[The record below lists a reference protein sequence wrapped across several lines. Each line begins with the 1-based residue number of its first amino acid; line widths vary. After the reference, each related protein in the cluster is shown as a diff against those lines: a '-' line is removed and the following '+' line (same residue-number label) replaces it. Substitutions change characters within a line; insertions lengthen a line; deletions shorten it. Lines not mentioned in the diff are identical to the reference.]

1 MSLLR
6 PISRRTALKGLGV
19 TGAALA
25 LPPLRGAL
33 PAAAATPDTVGV
45 WGAPFQGP
53 FPIVG
58 IHAIL
63 LHTGKVL
70 LIDKTGGYLWDP
82 SGSGHVRVD
91 PPNILYCSGHT
102 VLANGDVFF
111 AGGVDQRGARG
122 PRWTY
127 EFDVA
132 GTRWV
137 RGPDLRRGRYYPT
150 VCLLGDGRAVITSGK
165 LEDGQ
170 TLNDDVEVYSNGTL
184 QLVGTRRLRMYP
196 HMWLLP
202 NGNVL
207 IADAAANS
215 VILNPANWAWST
227 PGRMN
232 AKRVASAG
240 VLVPGGPTGSTRVFV
255 TGGHKSNLQPAH
267 ASTETYDA
275 ANSSAGWR
283 LQAPLPQGRSHM
295 NLVLLPDGTMLGV
308 GGTQNDVAQRQ
319 TLLYNPTL
327 NTWTG
332 MASQT
337 EERGYHSTAL
347 LLPDGR
353 VLSAGDN
360 FAPGGGSK
368 LELYSPPYL
377 FKGARPTITAAPSN
391 ITWGA
396 AFAVDTPNVVARA
409 VLIRPSAV
417 THTNDMNQRH
427 IELSFSTRAG
437 GITATAPP
445 SRYVAPPGW
454 YMLFLLS
461 STGVPSVAHWLKI
474 GP

>member
-1 MSLLR
+1 MSLPR
-6 PISRRTALKGLGV
+6 PISRRAALIGLGA

-25 LPPLRGAL
+25 LPALRGAL

-58 IHAIL
+58 IHATL

-70 LIDKTGGYLWDP
+70 LIDKTGAYLWDP

-91 PPNILYCSGHT
+91 PPNIVYCSGHT

-111 AGGVDQRGARG
+111 AGGVNQNQARG

-170 TLNDDVEVYSNGTL
+170 TLNDDVEVYSNRTL
-184 QLVGTRRLRMYP
+184 QFVGTRRFRMYP
-196 HMWLLP
+196 HMWLLR

-215 VILNPANWAWST
+215 VILNPANWTWST
-227 PGRMN
+227 QGRMN

-255 TGGHKSNLQPAH
+255 TGGHQSKDRKS
-267 ASTETYDA
+267 
-275 ANSSAGWR
+275 
-283 LQAPLPQGRSHM
+283 
-295 NLVLLPDGTMLGV
+295 
-308 GGTQNDVAQRQ
+308 
-319 TLLYNPTL
+319 
-327 NTWTG
+327 
-332 MASQT
+332 
-337 EERGYHSTAL
+337 
-347 LLPDGR
+347 
-353 VLSAGDN
+353 
-360 FAPGGGSK
+360 
-368 LELYSPPYL
+368 
-377 FKGARPTITAAPSN
+377 
-391 ITWGA
+391 
-396 AFAVDTPNVVARA
+396 VV
-409 VLIRPSAV
+409 
-417 THTNDMNQRH
+417 
-427 IELSFSTRAG
+427 
-437 GITATAPP
+437 
-445 SRYVAPPGW
+445 
-454 YMLFLLS
+454 
-461 STGVPSVAHWLKI
+461 
-474 GP
+474 